1 MAIQDS
7 NAERRNLM
15 VTSIGFIAYFYAGGS
30 FPNSSVR
37 LQVINADFS
46 RPEVL
51 SVMAW
56 TAFIWFLYRYW
67 VTHSGDFTKHF
78 RGELYDLRIKS
89 YIKSYALK
97 RLDRD
102 LVIGQ
107 KDGHIVSQFAWGGG
121 CLKIGLTYITNVVRD
136 ENGDATNWTIDAD
149 TKEVSIKMSD
159 LNGWALA
166 LKINLE
172 CMLKYPSFSN
182 YMVPYILAL
191 VAIAGIPLRNLL

>member
-30 FPNSSVR
+30 FPDSSVR

-46 RPEVL
+46 RPEIL

-56 TAFIWFLYRYW
+56 SAFIWFLYRYW
-67 VTHSGDFTKHF
+67 LTNSGGFTKDF
-78 RGELYDLRIKS
+78 RVEMYDFRNKS
-89 YIKSYALK
+89 YIKHYATK
-97 RLDRD
+97 RLDRE
-102 LVIGQ
+102 LIP
-107 KDGHIVSQFAWGGG
+107 SQYDKCQVTHLGWGGG
-121 CLKIGLTYITNVVRD
+121 CLIIRLTYIKNIVRNENVKVTNCST
-136 ENGDATNWTIDAD
+136 EAN
-149 TKEVSIKMSD
+149 TKEDSIKMSD

-166 LKINLE
+166 LRVNLE
-172 CMLKYPSFSN
+172 CMFKYPSFSN